1 FFTNVT
7 ENKDVVVTFE
17 KMDTSV
23 IVKHQT
29 EEGQDLKDPE
39 TINGKVGDTYT
50 TEELDLPNYE
60 IKIMPNNKAGEMTEE
75 QITVTYVYSLVKGK
89 VTVTKVDKAD
99 ETKLLSD
106 AIFKLEKLDDD
117 GNVDT
122 TFAAI
127 EKTTDSTGV
136 IEFTDL
142 LVGKYRVTETKAPKG
157 YELSNEPI
165 DIEITKE
172 NKEVNIKATDRLK
185 LILPETGGINYT
197 IVISGIGLAVMLV
210 SVLLIKFRSTK
221 EN

>member
-39 TINGKVGDTYT
+39 TINGKVGDKYT
-50 TEELDLPNYE
+50 TEGLDLPNYQ
-60 IKIMPNNKAGEMTEE
+60 IKIMPNNKAGEMAEE

-89 VTVTKVDKAD
+89 VIVTKVDKAD

-106 AIFKLEKLDDD
+106 ATFKLEKLDDG
-117 GNVDT
+117 GNIDT
-122 TFAAI
+122 TFTAV
-127 EKTTDSTGV
+127 EKTTDSTGI

-142 LVGKYRVTETKAPKG
+142 LVGKYRVTETKAPEG
-157 YELSNEPI
+157 YELNTEPI

-172 NKEVNIKATDRLK
+172 NKEINIKATDRLK
-185 LILPETGGINYT
+185 LILPETGSINYT
-197 IVISGIGLAVMLV
+197 LIISGIGVVIMAI
-210 SVLLIKFRSTK
+210 SICIKK
-221 EN
+221 YKKC